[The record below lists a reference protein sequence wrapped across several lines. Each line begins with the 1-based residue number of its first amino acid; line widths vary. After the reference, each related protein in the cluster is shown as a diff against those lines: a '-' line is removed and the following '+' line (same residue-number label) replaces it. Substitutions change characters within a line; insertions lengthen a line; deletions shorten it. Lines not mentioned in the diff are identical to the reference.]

1 MFGYKVGGAD
11 ELPEVTVPHQSL
23 AGSTCLA
30 SVKTNHS
37 HRARRRTRAPLST
50 VGEMVWGF
58 TSRAG
63 KERQKGSQEHLK
75 VHDDRGWDNA
85 QYTRRREAK
94 VTELDTNGTAQFRE
108 KLDLK
113 PNVLKGGCTTQ

>member
-1 MFGYKVGGAD
+1 
-11 ELPEVTVPHQSL
+11 
-23 AGSTCLA
+23 
-30 SVKTNHS
+30 
-37 HRARRRTRAPLST
+37 
-50 VGEMVWGF
+50 MVWGF

-113 PNVLKGGCTTQ
+113 PNVRRQSAYPFGESEPVPTIPDAGAVLRDQGGL